1 MQSFGQYPLKT
12 RFPFEC
18 TSAVMVGKRTFSM
31 LLQLLCIKDSS
42 THFEF
47 EVLILISRVGEA
59 RGKSKK
65 VLTKIHPVRK
75 RLIKA
80 RIK

>member
-1 MQSFGQYPLKT
+1 
-12 RFPFEC
+12 
-18 TSAVMVGKRTFSM
+18 M

-42 THFEF
+42 RHFEF

>member
-1 MQSFGQYPLKT
+1 
-12 RFPFEC
+12 
-18 TSAVMVGKRTFSM
+18 M

-80 RIK
+80 RGEKASDFDLEAKSVRYFSSPNWANNE